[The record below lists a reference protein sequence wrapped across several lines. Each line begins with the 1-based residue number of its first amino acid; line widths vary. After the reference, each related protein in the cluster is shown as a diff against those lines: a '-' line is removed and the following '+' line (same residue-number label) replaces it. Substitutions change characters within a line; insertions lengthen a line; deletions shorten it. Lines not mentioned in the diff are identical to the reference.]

1 MTFPTGVVEMR
12 KYSDEEL
19 KAMLAESR
27 EASKHSRKLGR
38 VMEIVADHRLQQL
51 KHFQAREQL
60 AIWRRTHG
68 YNRIADDD
76 NSWALRPRPPSP
88 EELTASL
95 WKEMNAL
102 KEAISMSGR
111 ARPWQKTKEFLDGLE
126 GDLPNEELAAIKRYV
141 ERRSR
146 EAAQV
151 TVTPVSTVQHCI
163 PCLPP
168 PDIPSDVCV
177 HMEKKEAGVM
187 DPEQDQ
193 LEKPSAGTGLET
205 PGQQCPVNGETGRT
219 TADGYLLVG
228 MGSNQGGDTSSPT
241 ERVDSRADRK
251 ITTASNTT
259 LLRVRRRPNDKK
271 TSSEEN
277 KQLDPGGKGEKPPPW
292 NAAVMVLLFLFWGER
307 WAVGCPLLLLRVFV
321 YVCLSVCFV

>member
-1 MTFPTGVVEMR
+1 
-12 KYSDEEL
+12 
-19 KAMLAESR
+19 
-27 EASKHSRKLGR
+27 
-38 VMEIVADHRLQQL
+38 
-51 KHFQAREQL
+51 
-60 AIWRRTHG
+60 
-68 YNRIADDD
+68 
-76 NSWALRPRPPSP
+76 
-88 EELTASL
+88 
-95 WKEMNAL
+95 MNAL

-163 PCLPP
+163 PRLPP

-177 HMEKKEAGVM
+177 HMEKKEAGMM

-205 PGQQCPVNGETGRT
+205 PGQQCPPNGKTGRT

-228 MGSNQGGDTSSPT
+228 MGSNQG
-241 ERVDSRADRK
+241 E
-251 ITTASNTT
+251 T
-259 LLRVRRRPNDKK
+259 LLHPQSALTRER
-271 TSSEEN
+271 T
-277 KQLDPGGKGEKPPPW
+277 EK
-292 NAAVMVLLFLFWGER
+292 LR
-307 WAVGCPLLLLRVFV
+307 QHQTPLS
-321 YVCLSVCFV
+321 CG